1 MLRAAAMENNLWWT
15 FATTHVQTDF
25 VSVQIQPLE
34 GSVSQENLRG
44 EAENQV
50 FIFSQKGLSFSGGIS
65 SSKVDMFELSVFLH
79 TSSIYIKT
87 AGTTVWHQS
96 KIQWQND
103 PSCVLRFLGGKLQ
116 RPGISWCA
124 LFWAC
129 SSSTSTNN
137 TILYYIILY
146 FEAVATKKGPNT
158 RLHSWRND
166 CSSSSFVF
174 YVALNNKPKRHIKK
188 FLTGM

>member
-1 MLRAAAMENNLWWT
+1 MCKLILERKLT
-15 FATTHVQTDF
+15 S
-25 VSVQIQPLE
+25 VSVQLQPLE
-34 GSVSQENLRG
+34 GSVSQENFRG

-87 AGTTVWHQS
+87 AGTTSLTPKQDSVTKWS
-96 KIQWQND
+96 
-103 PSCVLRFLGGKLQ
+103 FLCFKVSW
-116 RPGISWCA
+116 REVTTPGISWCA

-129 SSSTSTNN
+129 LSSTSTNN

-188 FLTGM
+188 FLTSM

>member
-1 MLRAAAMENNLWWT
+1 MCKLILERKLT
-15 FATTHVQTDF
+15 S
-25 VSVQIQPLE
+25 VSVQLQPLE
-34 GSVSQENLRG
+34 GSVSQENFRG

-116 RPGISWCA
+116 RQVSPDVR
-124 LFWAC
+124 C
-129 SSSTSTNN
+129 SGPVRTAPPQTL
-137 TILYYIILY
+137 TGFLQLYIL
-146 FEAVATKKGPNT
+146 KQWP
-158 RLHSWRND
+158 
-166 CSSSSFVF
+166 
-174 YVALNNKPKRHIKK
+174 PKRGRTPGCTLDEMTVVLLLL
-188 FLTGM
+188 FFM

>member
-34 GSVSQENLRG
+34 GSVSQENFGG

-103 PSCVLRFLGGKLQ
+103 PSYVFKVSWREVTT
-116 RPGISWCA
+116 PGISWCA

-129 SSSTSTNN
+129 LSSTSTN
-137 TILYYIILY
+137 THRVPTALY

-188 FLTGM
+188 FLTSM